1 MNSSLLVYVLPCVCT
16 PLPLHG
22 MQYSQQYACVYYY
35 LLSFMNKEIIMKWVI
50 QMSIRWAI
58 ITVCAV
64 VNYIYFWQCVV
75 QYICMY
81 LYISALYIEYV
92 CMYCSIY
99 YVAMVLYS
107 SVQQRTSSIVVQQ
120 YMIILK
126 GNQIMKIRHI
136 LVVVVAAISFFYAVD
151 FVGQQLDKEYSCY
164 HTSKGLVCDK

>member
-1 MNSSLLVYVLPCVCT
+1 MGHPNGYPMGSNCSMWCNQLHLLLVV
-16 PLPLHG
+16 
-22 MQYSQQYACVYYY
+22 
-35 LLSFMNKEIIMKWVI
+35 
-50 QMSIRWAI
+50 
-58 ITVCAV
+58 
-64 VNYIYFWQCVV
+64 VV

-92 CMYCSIY
+92 CMYCSIC

-136 LVVVVAAISFFYAVD
+136 LVVVVAVAAFFSAVN
-151 FVGQQLDKEYSCY
+151 FVGKQLDKEFSCV
-164 HTSKGLVCDK
+164 HTSKGVVCDK

>member
-1 MNSSLLVYVLPCVCT
+1 MYVLPCVCT

-22 MQYSQQYACVYYY
+22 MQYVVCSVVCMCVLL

-50 QMSIRWAI
+50 QMAIRLAI
-58 ITVCAV
+58 ITACAV

-75 QYICMY
+75 QYICMC
-81 LYISALYIEYV
+81 LYISALYIVYV

-99 YVAMVLYS
+99 YIAMVLYS

-136 LVVVVAAISFFYAVD
+136 LVVVVAAISFFYAID
-151 FVGQQLDKEYSCY
+151 FVGKQLDKEFSCV
-164 HTSKGLVCDK
+164 HTSKGVVCDK